1 VQIQGE
7 AVHIHCRAGFDGFVR
22 QQVLIVIRDDWH
34 TNSSGISLERIQQ
47 YIDIEQEKKP
57 AEAGKPPAHWPSSG
71 ELIVEKLSARYSPD
85 GPQVLRDISF
95 RINSGERVGIGESY
109 LHISPASLTLSSKK
123 LVGQVLARYS
133 IISSLLFELLIVCL
147 EFSNTRT
154 SALYIYRGDRTLRR
168 PPDGHSQSGRFT
180 LQYHYHPADGKSAV
194 LEAFPHVDVAFSPS
208 CCPGRCGATWIP
220 SSSTTTRV

>member
-1 VQIQGE
+1 M
-7 AVHIHCRAGFDGFVR
+7 
-22 QQVLIVIRDDWH
+22 IRNDCH

-109 LHISPASLTLSSKK
+109 LHNSPASLTLFSKK
-123 LVGQVLARYS
+123 LVGQVLARSS
-133 IISSLLFELLIVCL
+133 IISSLLF
-147 EFSNTRT
+147 
-154 SALYIYRGDRTLRR
+154 
-168 PPDGHSQSGRFT
+168 
-180 LQYHYHPADGKSAV
+180 
-194 LEAFPHVDVAFSPS
+194 
-208 CCPGRCGATWIP
+208 
-220 SSSTTTRV
+220 